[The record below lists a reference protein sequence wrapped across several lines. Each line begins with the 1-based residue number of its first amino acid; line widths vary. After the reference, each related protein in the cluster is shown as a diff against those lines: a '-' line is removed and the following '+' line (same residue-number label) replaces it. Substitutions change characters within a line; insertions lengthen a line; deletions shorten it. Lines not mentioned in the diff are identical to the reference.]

1 MANEQLR
8 AALARAGLD
17 PDELA
22 DQLQVDAKTVG
33 RWLGGRVPRARH
45 RARIA
50 HVVQC
55 PEHDLWPDVI
65 ESTQSPDDRRELAGV
80 YAHASDPRAP
90 DWQTLLATARQQI
103 DLLDP
108 TLHDLLTA
116 AHTIDLLADK
126 ARSGCQIRILIAH
139 PKSIWIT
146 AVAQQLG
153 HTEIDDQ
160 GNTAIDRELN
170 QSLHHLHQLA
180 GHDRI
185 ELRAFWAERTMSI
198 LRFDDQMLITTHLHG
213 VPGTHAPLLHLQRR
227 DDHGPFDQYATHLDA
242 ICQDA
247 SEPIAADLDPGEPL
261 APPSVPP
268 ASVTAPEPDA
278 GPPTR

>member
-22 DQLQVDAKTVG
+22 ASLQVDSKTVG
-33 RWLGGRVPRARH
+33 RWLGGRIPRARH

-50 HVVQC
+50 HLLQC

-65 ESTQSPDDRRELAGV
+65 ETTQPPDDRRELTSI
-80 YAHASDPRAP
+80 YAHADDHRAP
-90 DWQTLLATARQQI
+90 DWQTLLPTARQQI

-116 AHTIDLLADK
+116 PHTIDLLADK

-146 AVAQQLG
+146 ALAHQLG

-160 GNTAIDRELN
+160 GNTILDRELN

-185 ELRAFWAERTMSI
+185 ELRAFWAERTLSI
-198 LRFDDQMLITTHLHG
+198 LRFDDQMLITTHLHA
-213 VPGTHAPLLHLQRR
+213 VPGTHAPLLHLHRR

-242 ICQDA
+242 IHRDA
-247 SEPIAADLDPGEPL
+247 SEPIAADFDPGQPPT
-261 APPSVPP
+261 PPSVPP
-268 ASVTAPEPDA
+268 PSVTAPEPDA
-278 GPPTR
+278 APPAR